1 MESSTEHYSF
11 RSKLSFLEHVESTL
25 NLLGIELAIVTQ
37 NNNITE
43 CYLTFQ
49 VSPDIY
55 QRINK
60 EALFNLKPEIR
71 SPFSNGAFQATT
83 DITIKAT
90 LDTALLPHLTDN
102 VATPK
107 QAEIYLQHLSQE
119 QPNHPLLSV
128 HSWYATQVSQKTT
141 GYRTLWYYLNPADI
155 NANGIDPEKMNEA
168 MFNFAQEWAKT
179 NGSGVTEDAV
189 KEAVEEMTQNFA
201 EITDSISE
209 MTQEM
214 VSETVEEM
222 TNAFAELTETISE
235 ITEDVAL
242 ERTIFQVMVSFFQ
255 EEKWAFKQLYNSTL
269 HLLFQGKNGQLNC
282 YARAREA
289 QQQFVFYSLCPVKV
303 SQKKR
308 KQLGEFVCR
317 ANFGMII
324 GNFELDFNTG
334 EIRYKTSIDIKDN
347 FLTEET
353 LKQLVYTNVLTM
365 DQYLPGIEAVIS
377 SKTSPEEAITKIES

>member
-1 MESSTEHYSF
+1 MKTERFNTDYEFSF
-11 RSKLSFLEHVESTL
+11 RNNSGTFIDVIVLEVALIKQNE
-25 NLLGIELAIVTQ
+25 ELFG
-37 NNNITE
+37 
-43 CYLTFQ
+43 CYLTFRIH
-49 VSPDIY
+49 PETY
-55 QRINK
+55 QTIDT
-60 EALFNLKPEIR
+60 EALFNLKSEIR
-71 SPFSNGAFQATT
+71 SPFSNGTFQAAT
-83 DITIKAT
+83 DITIKAI
-90 LDTALLPHLTDN
+90 LDPALLPQLTEN
-102 VATPK
+102 AATFE
-107 QAEIYLQHLSQE
+107 QAATYLQHLSQE

-128 HSWYATQVSQKTT
+128 HSWYATEVSQKTT

-155 NANGIDPEKMNEA
+155 TANGIEPEKMNEA
-168 MFNFAQEWAKT
+168 MLNFAQEWANT

-222 TNAFAELTETISE
+222 TTAFAELAESISE
-235 ITEDVAL
+235 ITEEVAS

-255 EEKWAFKQLYNSTL
+255 EEEWAFKQLDNSTL
-269 HLLFQGKNGQLNC
+269 HLLFQGKNGQFNC

-303 SQKKR
+303 PQKKR
-308 KQLGEFVCR
+308 KQLGELVCR

-334 EIRYKTSIDIKDN
+334 EIRYKTSIDIKDS

-365 DQYLPGIEAVIS
+365 DQYLPGVEAVLS
-377 SKTSPEEAITKIES
+377 SRTSPEDAIAQIES

>member
-1 MESSTEHYSF
+1 MKTE
-11 RSKLSFLEHVESTL
+11 RSKTSYELSFWETSKIIIGIIVSDSTL
-25 NLLGIELAIVTQ
+25 TKQDEEIFS
-37 NNNITE
+37 

-49 VSPDIY
+49 VSPEIY
-55 QRINK
+55 HHIDNK
-60 EALFNLKPEIR
+60 ALFNLKPEIW
-71 SPFSNGAFQATT
+71 SPFSNGAFQAVT

-90 LDTALLPHLTDN
+90 LDPVLLPEIAANSTTPEQ
-102 VATPK
+102 VAT
-107 QAEIYLQHLSQE
+107 YLQHLSQE
-119 QPNHPLLSV
+119 QPNHPLLCV
-128 HSWYATQVSQKTT
+128 HSWYATEVSQKTT

-155 NANGIDPEKMNEA
+155 TANGIEPEKMNEA
-168 MFNFAQEWAKT
+168 MLNFAQEWANN
-179 NGSGVTEDAV
+179 NGSGVTADAV
-189 KEAVEEMTQNFA
+189 KEAVEEMSQNFA

-222 TNAFAELTETISE
+222 TNAFAELAESISE
-235 ITEDVAL
+235 ISEEVAS

-255 EEKWAFKQLYNSTL
+255 KEEWAFKQLDNSTL
-269 HLLFQGKNGQLNC
+269 HLLFQGKNGQFNC

-289 QQQFVFYSLCPVKV
+289 QKQFVFYSLCPVKV
-303 SQKKR
+303 PPKKR

-334 EIRYKTSIDIKDN
+334 EIRYKTSIDIKDS

-377 SKTSPEEAITKIES
+377 SKTSPEDAIAQIES

>member
-1 MESSTEHYSF
+1 MNTQCSQTSYELFFCETSKKILGVIVSESALI
-11 RSKLSFLEHVESTL
+11 K
-25 NLLGIELAIVTQ
+25 Q
-37 NNNITE
+37 NEEI
-43 CYLTFQ
+43 CDCHLTFW
-49 VSPDIY
+49 VSPEIY
-55 QRINK
+55 RGIDSK
-60 EALFNLKPEIR
+60 ALFNLKPEIR
-71 SPFSNGAFQATT
+71 SPFSNGAFQAAT

-90 LDTALLPHLTDN
+90 LDPALLPKLTEN
-102 VATPK
+102 AVTSEQAAT
-107 QAEIYLQHLSQE
+107 YLQHLSQE

-128 HSWYATQVSQKTT
+128 HSWYATEVSQNNTR
-141 GYRTLWYYLNPADI
+141 YRTLWHYLNPADI
-155 NANGIDPEKMNEA
+155 TANGIEPEKMNEA
-168 MFNFAQEWAKT
+168 MLNFAQEWANI

-189 KEAVEEMTQNFA
+189 KKAVEEMTQNFA

-222 TNAFAELTETISE
+222 TNAFAKITESISKISE
-235 ITEDVAL
+235 EVAS
-242 ERTIFQVMVSFFQ
+242 EKTIFQVIVSFFQ
-255 EEKWAFKQLYNSTL
+255 EEEWTFKQLDNSML
-269 HLLFQGKNGQLNC
+269 HLLFQGKNGQFNC

-289 QQQFVFYSLCPVKV
+289 QQQFIFYSLCPVKV
-303 SQKKR
+303 PQKKR

-334 EIRYKTSIDIKDN
+334 EIRYKTSIDIKDS

-365 DQYLPGIEAVIS
+365 DQYLPGVEAVLS
-377 SKTSPEEAITKIES
+377 SKTSPEEAIAQIES

>member
-1 MESSTEHYSF
+1 MKIERFNTGY
-11 RSKLSFLEHVESTL
+11 KLSFCKNSETVIDVVILESALTQQNEE
-25 NLLGIELAIVTQ
+25 LLS
-37 NNNITE
+37 

-49 VSPDIY
+49 IPPETY
-55 QRINK
+55 QHIDT

-71 SPFSNGAFQATT
+71 SPFSNGAFQSAT

-90 LDTALLPHLTDN
+90 LDPALLPQL
-102 VATPK
+102 ATNSRTLE
-107 QAEIYLQHLSQE
+107 QVVTYIQHLSQE
-119 QPNHPLLSV
+119 KPNHPLLSV
-128 HSWYATQVSQKTT
+128 YSWYATEVSQNKTS
-141 GYRTLWYYLNPADI
+141 YRTLWYYLNPADI
-155 NANGIDPEKMNEA
+155 TANGIDPEKMDEA
-168 MFNFAQEWAKT
+168 MLNFAQEWANT

-222 TNAFAELTETISE
+222 TNAFAELAETISDISE
-235 ITEDVAL
+235 EVAS

-255 EEKWAFKQLYNSTL
+255 EEEWAFKQLDDSTL
-269 HLLFQGKNGQLNC
+269 HLLFQGKNGQFNC

-303 SQKKR
+303 PQKKR

-377 SKTSPEEAITKIES
+377 SKTSPEEAIR

>member
-1 MESSTEHYSF
+1 MKYNTENYSF
-11 RSKLSFLEHVESTL
+11 SCQISFFNDVELPLTVLASK
-25 NLLGIELAIVTQ
+25 
-37 NNNITE
+37 ITIAAPKE
-43 CYLTFQ
+43 CNLTFQ
-49 VSPDIY
+49 VTPERY
-55 QRINK
+55 RRIDT
-60 EALFNLKPEIR
+60 ESLFNLKPEIR
-71 SPFSNGAFQATT
+71 SPFSSDAFQAAT
-83 DITIKAT
+83 DITIKAI
-90 LDTALLPHLTDN
+90 LDPALLPQLTEN

-107 QAEIYLQHLSQE
+107 QAANYLEKLSKE

-128 HSWYATQVSQKTT
+128 HSWYATEVSQKTT

-155 NANGIDPEKMNEA
+155 TANGIDPEKMNEA
-168 MFNFAQEWAKT
+168 MLNFAQEWAKT

-222 TNAFAELTETISE
+222 TNAFAELAESISE
-235 ITEDVAL
+235 ITEEVAS

-255 EEKWAFKQLYNSTL
+255 EEEWAFKQLDNSTL

-289 QQQFVFYSLCPVKV
+289 QQQFVFYSLGSVKV
-303 SQKKR
+303 PQKKR

-317 ANFGMII
+317 ANLGMII
-324 GNFELDFNTG
+324 GNFELDFTTG
-334 EIRYKTSIDIKDN
+334 EIRYKTSIDIKDS
-347 FLTEET
+347 FLTEEI

-377 SKTSPEEAITKIES
+377 SKTSPEEAIAQIES

>member
-1 MESSTEHYSF
+1 MKTQCYETSY
-11 RSKLSFLEHVESTL
+11 
-25 NLLGIELAIVTQ
+25 ELYFWETPKIIIGVIVSDSALIKQ
-37 NNNITE
+37 NEEIGG
-43 CYLTFQ
+43 CYLIFQ
-49 VSPDIY
+49 VSPEIY
-55 QRINK
+55 HCIDSK
-60 EALFNLKPEIR
+60 ALFNLKPEIR
-71 SPFSNGAFQATT
+71 SPFSNGAFQAAT
-83 DITIKAT
+83 DITITAT
-90 LDTALLPHLTDN
+90 LDPALLPQLAEN
-102 VATPK
+102 AANPQQAAT
-107 QAEIYLQHLSQE
+107 YLQNLKRDKD
-119 QPNHPLLSV
+119 PLLSV
-128 HSWYATQVSQKTT
+128 HSWYATEVSQNNTS
-141 GYRTLWYYLNPADI
+141 YRTLWYYLNPADI
-155 NANGIDPEKMNEA
+155 TANGIEPEKMNEA
-168 MFNFAQEWAKT
+168 MFNFAQEWANT

-189 KEAVEEMTQNFA
+189 KEAVEEMIQNFA

-222 TNAFAELTETISE
+222 TNAFAELTESISE
-235 ITEDVAL
+235 ITEEVAS
-242 ERTIFQVMVSFFQ
+242 ERTIFQVMVSLFQ
-255 EEKWAFKQLYNSTL
+255 EEEWAFKQLDSSTL
-269 HLLFQGKNGQLNC
+269 YLLFQGKNGQFNC

-303 SQKKR
+303 PQKKR

-353 LKQLVYTNVLTM
+353 LKQLVYTNVLTL

-377 SKTSPEEAITKIES
+377 SKTSPEEAIAQIES

>member
-1 MESSTEHYSF
+1 MQYHSFSSQ
-11 RSKLSFLEHVESTL
+11 LSFFGDLELPLTVSRL
-25 NLLGIELAIVTQ
+25 ELAIARWDENT
-37 NNNITE
+37 TR

-49 VSPDIY
+49 VSPGVY
-55 QRINK
+55 RRIDT

-71 SPFSNGAFQATT
+71 SPFSNGAFQAAT

-90 LDTALLPHLTDN
+90 LDPALLPQLTEN
-102 VATPK
+102 ATTPK
-107 QAEIYLQHLSQE
+107 QAANYLEKLSKE
-119 QPNHPLLSV
+119 QANHPLLSV
-128 HSWYATQVSQKTT
+128 HSWYATEVSQKTT
-141 GYRTLWYYLNPADI
+141 GYRTLWYYFNPADI
-155 NANGIDPEKMNEA
+155 TANGIEPEKMNEV
-168 MFNFAQEWAKT
+168 MLNFAQEWANT

-189 KEAVEEMTQNFA
+189 KEAVEEMSQNFA
-201 EITDSISE
+201 QITDSISE

-222 TNAFAELTETISE
+222 TNAFAELAESISE
-235 ITEDVAL
+235 ISEEVAS

-255 EEKWAFKQLYNSTL
+255 EEEWEFKQLDNSTL
-269 HLLFQGKNGQLNC
+269 HLLFQGKNGQFNC

-289 QQQFVFYSLCPVKV
+289 QQQFVFYSLCPAKV
-303 SQKKR
+303 PQKKR

-334 EIRYKTSIDIKDN
+334 EIRYKTSIDVKDN

-353 LKQLVYTNVLTM
+353 LKQLVYTNVITM

-377 SKTSPEEAITKIES
+377 SKKSPEEAITKIES

>member
-1 MESSTEHYSF
+1 MEVSMQYHSFSSQ
-11 RSKLSFLEHVESTL
+11 LSFFGDLESPLTVSRL
-25 NLLGIELAIVTQ
+25 ELAIAGWDENT
-37 NNNITE
+37 TR
-43 CYLTFQ
+43 CHLTFQ
-49 VSPDIY
+49 VTPERY
-55 QRINK
+55 RRIDT
-60 EALFNLKPEIR
+60 ESLFNLKPEIR
-71 SPFSNGAFQATT
+71 SPFSNGAFQSAT

-90 LDTALLPHLTDN
+90 LDPGLLPQLTEN
-102 VATPK
+102 TTTSEQAAT
-107 QAEIYLQHLSQE
+107 YLQHLSQE

-128 HSWYATQVSQKTT
+128 HSWYATEVSQNKTS
-141 GYRTLWYYLNPADI
+141 YRTLWYYLNPADI
-155 NANGIDPEKMNEA
+155 TANGIDPEKMNEA

-222 TNAFAELTETISE
+222 TNAFAELAETISE
-235 ITEDVAL
+235 ITEDVAS
-242 ERTIFQVMVSFFQ
+242 ERNILQVMVSFFQ
-255 EEKWAFKQLYNSTL
+255 EEEWAFKQLDNSTL
-269 HLLFQGKNGQLNC
+269 HLLFQGKNGQFNC

-289 QQQFVFYSLCPVKV
+289 QQQFLFYSLCPIKV
-303 SQKKR
+303 PQKKR

-324 GNFELDFNTG
+324 GNFELDFTAG

-377 SKTSPEEAITKIES
+377 SKTSPEEAIAQIES